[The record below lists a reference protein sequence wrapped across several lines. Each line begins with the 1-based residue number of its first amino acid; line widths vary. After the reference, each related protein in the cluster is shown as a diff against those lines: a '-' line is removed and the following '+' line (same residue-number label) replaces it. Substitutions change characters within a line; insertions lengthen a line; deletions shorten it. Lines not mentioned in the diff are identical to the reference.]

1 MTAPGA
7 SPAGRRAVFL
17 DRDGT
22 IVIDPGY
29 LRDPAGLALV
39 EGAAAA
45 IASLNTAG
53 WLVVVV
59 TNQAGIGRG
68 KITTDEYRK
77 VAARLDQLL
86 AAGGAHLN
94 ATYVCPHAPE
104 IDGPCE
110 CRKPGLLLYHRA
122 TEALGIDFSTS
133 WWVGDRISD
142 LQPASVLGGRGILV
156 LTGHGPEHE
165 AGAAERGFGIVPDLA
180 AAVARILG

>member
-1 MTAPGA
+1 
-7 SPAGRRAVFL
+7 VFL

-29 LRDPAGLALV
+29 LRDPAALELV

-45 IASLNTAG
+45 IRSLNAAG

-68 KITTDEYRK
+68 KLTTDDYRS
-77 VAARLDQLL
+77 VAARLTQLL
-86 AAGGAHLN
+86 AAGDAHLD

-110 CRKPGLLLYHRA
+110 CRKPGLLLYRRA
-122 TEALGIDFSTS
+122 KEALGIDFTAS

-142 LQPASVLGGRGILV
+142 LRPASALGGRGILV
-156 LTGHGPEHE
+156 LSGHGPEHE
-165 AGAAERGFGIVPDLA
+165 EAAAERGFGIAPDLTGA
-180 AAVARILG
+180 AARILA